1 MTRIQKWFL
10 VTAAMG
16 PLHMAEQLAT
26 RVDELSRGRSWLDAY
41 YGWFTWTDPDRA
53 TVVLITVVFT
63 AMALLG
69 YGLLVGGVPRLV
81 AAALFGLL
89 ASQEFH
95 HVFVAIGTRG
105 YDPGLITGIPYAHA
119 GNVLIKSAWQE
130 FKRIRTVAPALTGTT
145 LQEIGRTA

>member
-1 MTRIQKWFL
+1 MTRIEKWFL

-41 YGWFTWTDPDRA
+41 YRWFTWTDPDRA

-69 YGLLVGGVPRLV
+69 YGLLIGGVPRLV
-81 AAALFGLL
+81 AAACFGLL
-89 ASQEFH
+89 ASEECH
-95 HVFVAIGTRG
+95 HVFVALAKRG
-105 YDPGLITGIPYAHA
+105 YDPGLITCIPYAHA
-119 GNVLIKSAWQE
+119 GNVLVKSAWQE
-130 FKRIRTVAPALTGTT
+130 FKLTRTAVPAIGPAALQEVGRTV
-145 LQEIGRTA
+145 